1 MPLIA
6 YFLKFCLSRVILLQA
21 KLCVEG
27 RHALYSYC
35 EENGVPYKKVG
46 KLILATHTNQI
57 PILEKLLKAGE
68 ANGVDDLRLMDAAE
82 AKAMEPHVQCVK
94 ALWSPSSGILDTH
107 NFMITLQ
114 VRSFL
119 FLTTFYPL
127 ASYFLS

>member
-1 MPLIA
+1 M
-6 YFLKFCLSRVILLQA
+6 QA

-57 PILEKLLKAGE
+57 PILEKLLKSGE
-68 ANGVDDLRLMDAAE
+68 ANGVDDLRLMDATE

-94 ALWSPSSGILDTH
+94 ALWSPSSGILDSH